1 MTSEKTNKTKVAIGL
16 LGTTKDRRGKG
27 TKRWSSW
34 RPTVSIFQQKDL
46 KLDRLELLHQPRD
59 KNLATKVC
67 EDVQEVSN
75 HTAYNLHSVRFID
88 PWDFEEVYSVLLEF
102 CQSYPFKPEKED
114 YYLHITT
121 GTHVAQ
127 ICWFLLCEAN
137 YIPARLLQS
146 SPGVKDEE
154 GNAIGTYSVIDLDL
168 SKYDALAQRFQKEA
182 LDDQSFLKSGIQTK
196 NKAFN
201 QMIEQIEKVAVRS
214 TAPML
219 ITGPTG
225 AGKSMLAKRIYQL
238 KQQKGLVAGDFIA
251 VNCATLKGDN
261 AMSALFGHIKGAFT
275 GAQNKRDGL
284 LLAANQGLLFLD
296 EIGELG
302 LDEQAMLLHAIEEK
316 TFYPL
321 GSDKPVQSD
330 FQQIAG
336 TNKDLYQA
344 VEEGVFRDD
353 LLARINLWTYQLP
366 GLAQRK
372 EDIEPNLNY
381 ELQEHERK
389 TAHKAS
395 FNQQAKQQY
404 LAFATSSQ
412 ASWRGNF
419 RDLNASVQ
427 RMLTLAE
434 GGRINEIIVSEE
446 VERLSKHWQT
456 DQPKVNH
463 FGVDLAHYFSEE
475 QLASIDLFDQL
486 QLQQVISICQQQS
499 SLSAAGRE
507 LFNYS
512 RTQKASNNDSHR
524 LRIYLSKFGLSF
536 NQVRS

>member
-1 MTSEKTNKTKVAIGL
+1 MEKTKVVIGL
-16 LGTTKDRRGKG
+16 LGTSKDRRGKG
-27 TKRWSSW
+27 AKRWNSW
-34 RPTVSIFQQKDL
+34 RPTVSIFQQKDFE
-46 KLDRLELLHQPRD
+46 LDRLELLHQPRD

-67 EDVQEVSN
+67 EDVQEVSS
-75 HTAYNLHSVRFID
+75 HTAYNLYPVRFID

-146 SPGVKDEE
+146 SPGVRDEE

-238 KQQKGLVAGDFIA
+238 KQQKGLVAGAFIA

-275 GAQNKRDGL
+275 GAQSKRDGL

-302 LDEQAMLLHAIEEK
+302 VDEQAMLLHAIEEK

-330 FQQIAG
+330 FQLIAG

-344 VEEGVFRDD
+344 VEQGLFRDD

-381 ELQEHERK
+381 ELQEYERK

-395 FNQQAKQQY
+395 FNQPAKQKY
-404 LAFATSSQ
+404 LSFATSPQ

-419 RDLNASVQ
+419 RDLNASVE

-434 GGRINEIIVSEE
+434 GGRINEEIVCHEI
-446 VERLSKHWQT
+446 ERLSHHWQINQSAT
-456 DQPKVNH
+456 KNARADLTKYFDEDQLEVM
-463 FGVDLAHYFSEE
+463 
-475 QLASIDLFDQL
+475 DLFDQL
-486 QLQQVISICQQQS
+486 QLQQVIAICQQQS
-499 SLSAAGRE
+499 SISAAGRE

-512 RTQKASNNDSHR
+512 RTQKASSNDSHR
-524 LRIYLSKFGLSF
+524 LRVYLSKFGLSF
-536 NQVRS
+536 NQFKS